1 MKYHLRVG
9 RCWLRFL
16 RRRAG
21 EADALKYWGEWE
33 VRRAAGRRVRA
44 DEVDFLAMPTSL
56 EGTSQL
62 DVDSKRVHDGIL
74 PCAARSHEEATTSHK
89 IWCWN
94 LAPIVDV
101 SRPGDLPR
109 RLSSPRGS
117 RPTSEGPGAWISLR
131 LGILT
136 SCNCTLALFTI
147 IRPGWLALPVQRA

>member
-1 MKYHLRVG
+1 M
-9 RCWLRFL
+9 
-16 RRRAG
+16 
-21 EADALKYWGEWE
+21 KYWGERA

-101 SRPGDLPR
+101 SRPVLKPGSLSDLYIAPLR
-109 RLSSPRGS
+109 RFFDEKKKVAS
-117 RPTSEGPGAWISLR
+117 
-131 LGILT
+131 
-136 SCNCTLALFTI
+136 
-147 IRPGWLALPVQRA
+147 